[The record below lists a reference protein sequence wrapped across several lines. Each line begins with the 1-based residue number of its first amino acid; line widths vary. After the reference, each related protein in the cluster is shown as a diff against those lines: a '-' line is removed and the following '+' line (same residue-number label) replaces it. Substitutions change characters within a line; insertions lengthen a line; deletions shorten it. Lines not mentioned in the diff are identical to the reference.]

1 MRKHRKAG
9 IFNTLILL
17 AAAAVILFPVV
28 WALCAA
34 FKQPWELVRRPGRL
48 VAEDPFYL
56 GNFGLVLGRMSFI
69 RYFFNSLLTSLLVS
83 AVRLLAAALAA
94 YAFVFFR
101 FPLRRVSFMLVL
113 GTMMIPPDILVIAN
127 YRTVASLGWTNTYL
141 GVCVVAFIGASQ
153 MFMLRQA
160 FTQAPSSLSD
170 AARMDGCGDMMFLF
184 RILLPQCRGVVYTL
198 LLQVFVNQWNA
209 YLWPLLVTDRDEM
222 RTLQVGI
229 TMLRN
234 LESTNYEEILAGVIL
249 ALAAPLLLLFI
260 SRRLTKNIQN
270 EGALAG

>member
-1 MRKHRKAG
+1 MKKSVIPG
-9 IFNTLILL
+9 LLWLLILL
-17 AAAAVILFPVV
+17 VFAAVILFPVV
-28 WALCAA
+28 WAVCAA
-34 FKQPWELVRRPGRL
+34 FKHPWELVRQPGKL
-48 VAEDPFYL
+48 LAEDMFYL
-56 GNFGLVLGRMSFI
+56 GNFSLVLGRMSFI
-69 RYFFNSLLTSLLVS
+69 RYFFNSLLTSALVS
-83 AVRLLAAALAA
+83 VVRLLAAALAA

-101 FPLRRVSFMLVL
+101 VRLRRVIFMLVL
-113 GTMMIPPDILVIAN
+113 ITMMIPPDILVISN

-141 GVCVVAFIGASQ
+141 GVCVVAFVGASQ

-170 AARMDGCGDMMFLF
+170 AARMDGCGDIMFLF
-184 RILLPQCRGVVYTL
+184 RILLPKCRGVVYTL
-198 LLQVFVNQWNA
+198 ALQVFINQWNA

-249 ALAAPLLLLFI
+249 ALIAPLILLFV
-260 SRRLTKNIQN
+260 SRSLSKSIDND
-270 EGALAG
+270 GALAG